1 MGMKRAL
8 SILLFLP
15 LASAAC
21 SPSAEVGATDAAP
34 PDAVADAADASPDAA
49 PEHFV
54 TIHLRATT
62 KPIAHPD
69 GWSGE
74 TPKKQ
79 LLGVR
84 ALTLGASANDPN
96 PWTVFDLAGGFIEAP
111 VDDAAD
117 TVLAKIPRSALK
129 AGTYVYAKAYV
140 SHVRYEVDAVVHALG
155 MSAPG
160 TFQNVQVLSDGTNVE
175 GATRASGWYSFSFVA
190 GSQKFGPVTGDQGPL
205 PQTTGG
211 GITLTVENG
220 KASYGFPISLAI
232 AESTP
237 DADVDVILEANTHE
251 DFRWDDTPG
260 AGHAAKAF
268 DVDPPSTFE
277 PVKQFGPSSLT
288 LSIVPR

>member
-8 SILLFLP
+8 PFLLLPIL
-15 LASAAC
+15 AC
-21 SPSAEVGATDAAP
+21 SSSADVGPADAAT
-34 PDAVADAADASPDAA
+34 PDAVVQDAPST
-49 PEHFV
+49 EHFV

-69 GWSGE
+69 GFAGE

-84 ALTLGASANDPN
+84 ALTLGTSANDPN

-155 MSAPG
+155 MSVPG
-160 TFQNVQVLSDGTNVE
+160 AFQNMQVLSDGTTLDNVS
-175 GATRASGWYSFSFVA
+175 RASGYYSFSFVA
-190 GSQKFGPVTGDQGPL
+190 GSQKYGPVTGDQGPL
-205 PQTTGG
+205 PQTTGS

-220 KASYGFPISLAI
+220 KASYGFPISLAV

-237 DADVDVILEANTHE
+237 DTDVDVILEANTHE
-251 DFRWDDTPG
+251 DFRWDDTAG
-260 AGHAAKAF
+260 AGHAAKTF

>member
-8 SILLFLP
+8 PVLLFP
-15 LASAAC
+15 LLAC
-21 SPSAEVGATDAAP
+21 SSSADVGPTDAAP
-34 PDAVADAADASPDAA
+34 AADVVVADAQDAST
-49 PEHFV
+49 EHFV

-62 KPIAHPD
+62 KPIAHLD
-69 GWSGE
+69 GWSGQ

-84 ALTLGASANDPN
+84 ALTLGTSANDPS

-155 MSAPG
+155 MSVPG
-160 TFQNVQVLSDGTNVE
+160 TFQNLQVLSDGTTIDAVQ
-175 GATRASGWYSFSFVA
+175 RSSGYYSFSFVA
-190 GSQKFGPVTGDQGPL
+190 GSQKYGPVTGNDGPL

-211 GITLTVENG
+211 GITLTIENG
-220 KASYGFPISLAI
+220 KASYGFPISLPI
-232 AESTP
+232 ADSTP
-237 DADVDVILEANTHE
+237 DTDVDVILEANTHE
-251 DFRWDDTPG
+251 DFRWDDTLG
-260 AGHAAKAF
+260 AGHSSKSF
-268 DVDPPSTFE
+268 DVDPPATFE
-277 PVKQFGPSSLT
+277 PVKQFGPSLLT
-288 LSIVPR
+288 LSVVPR